1 MKHFFFLPDD
11 HMPKV
16 FSAIARLIYYSNG
29 GFSFQELYSG
39 MPVYVRRYM
48 IGEIED
54 IKKKEKEAIE
64 GDSSSGAGE
73 TASREDIGQAM
84 EQLQKQS
91 GEKQADEEII
101 KEVFGS
107 EEERKKEQKQQRPQN
122 TERRSLQN
130 QQKRRRQQKSENQK
144 QKNSDKREESPPK
157 KDSEEDPA
165 KAKDLEQFMDKLQD
179 EM

>member
-1 MKHFFFLPDD
+1 
-11 HMPKV
+11 MPKV

-84 EQLQKQS
+84 EHLQKQS
-91 GEKQADEEII
+91 GEEQADEEII

-107 EEERKKEQKQQRPQN
+107 EEDRKKTQEQRRPQN
-122 TERRSLQN
+122 TERRSP
-130 QQKRRRQQKSENQK
+130 QKQRRQQKTKK
-144 QKNSDKREESPPK
+144 QENSDKREKSPPK
-157 KDSEEDPA
+157 KNSEEDPA

>member
-1 MKHFFFLPDD
+1 
-11 HMPKV
+11 
-16 FSAIARLIYYSNG
+16 
-29 GFSFQELYSG
+29 

-64 GDSSSGAGE
+64 GDSSSSTAGE

-84 EQLQKQS
+84 EQLQKQN
-91 GEKQADEEII
+91 GEEQADEEII
-101 KEVFGS
+101 KEVFGT
-107 EEERKKEQKQQRPQN
+107 EEERRKA
-122 TERRSLQN
+122 QN
-130 QQKRRRQQKSENQK
+130 QGRRQPKRNQSQRQPQEPQRSEEK
-144 QKNSDKREESPPK
+144 PPEQPSEP
-157 KDSEEDPA
+157 KDPEEDPA

>member
-1 MKHFFFLPDD
+1 
-11 HMPKV
+11 MPKV

-84 EQLQKQS
+84 EQLQKQN
-91 GEKQADEEII
+91 GEEQADEEII
-101 KEVFGS
+101 KEVFGT
-107 EEERKKEQKQQRPQN
+107 EEERKKKENRQRRPSQRQPQRN
-122 TERRSLQN
+122 RGRQPNRRE
-130 QQKRRRQQKSENQK
+130 KDKSEEPQ
-144 QKNSDKREESPPK
+144 ESPPK
-157 KDSEEDPA
+157 KEPEAEDPA

>member
-1 MKHFFFLPDD
+1 
-11 HMPKV
+11 
-16 FSAIARLIYYSNG
+16 
-29 GFSFQELYSG
+29 

-73 TASREDIGQAM
+73 TASRKDIGQAM
-84 EQLQKQS
+84 EQLQKQN
-91 GEKQADEEII
+91 GEEQADEEII
-101 KEVFGS
+101 KEVFGT
-107 EEERKKEQKQQRPQN
+107 EEERKKKENRQRRPSQKQLQRNRGRQPNQREESEEPQ
-122 TERRSLQN
+122 
-130 QQKRRRQQKSENQK
+130 
-144 QKNSDKREESPPK
+144 ESPPK
-157 KDSEEDPA
+157 KKPEEGDPA

>member
-1 MKHFFFLPDD
+1 
-11 HMPKV
+11 MPKV

-84 EQLQKQS
+84 KHLQKQS
-91 GEKQADEEII
+91 GEEQSDEEII

-107 EEERKKEQKQQRPQN
+107 EEERKGAQRQEAQNSQRRQQRREPDKQQRRQPNRNQGQRQSRPQ
-122 TERRSLQN
+122 ESSPADQP
-130 QQKRRRQQKSENQK
+130 
-144 QKNSDKREESPPK
+144 EESPPK
-157 KDSEEDPA
+157 KNSEEDPA
-165 KAKDLEQFMDKLQD
+165 KARDLEQFMDKLQD